1 MKIGCVILAAGNAAR
16 FGKNKLE
23 CTVHGKSLI
32 RHTLEL
38 VPTEL
43 VSTVTVVTQYP
54 AIIDIAKEFHF
65 TAVHN
70 THPEFG
76 QSHSIQLGLAAM
88 SDHDAVLFMVA
99 DQPLLRRETVVR
111 LLELS
116 RRHPHA
122 IVCLS
127 SGGVPGNPCLFPAR
141 FYDALR
147 TLQGD
152 QGGRSIRQSHLSE
165 VITLEVEKDELRDI
179 DTPEA
184 LAELSR

>member
-43 VSTVTVVTQYP
+43 LSTVAVVTQYP
-54 AIIDIAKEFHF
+54 STIDAAKEFHF
-65 TAVHN
+65 TAIRN
-70 THPEFG
+70 PQPELG

-88 SDHDAVLFMVA
+88 PDHDAVLFMVA
-99 DQPLLRRETVVR
+99 DQPLLQRETVVQ

-127 SGGVPGNPCLFPAR
+127 CDGVPGNPCLFPAR
-141 FYDALR
+141 FYNALR
-147 TLQGD
+147 ALQGD
-152 QGGRSIRQSHLSE
+152 RGGRSIRQSYPSE
-165 VITLEVEKDELRDI
+165 VITLEVGKDELRDI
-179 DTPEA
+179 DTPEE